1 MNHRALVDLHDDDL
15 NLARMVATKVYLNLV
30 VMCDQTSQRN
40 LDETMVDRK
49 MGGHLMDD
57 QMTIHQTKDDRLMD
71 DQNYLVD
78 LNFRDALPYTHSLI
92 TIEI

>member
-1 MNHRALVDLHDDDL
+1 MNHRALVNLHDDDL
-15 NLARMVATKVYLNLV
+15 NLARMVATKVYLNLG
-30 VMCDQTSQRN
+30 VMGDQKNQQN

-49 MGGHLMDD
+49 MGGQLMDD
-57 QMTIHQTKDDRLMD
+57 QMTIHQMKDDRLMD
-71 DQNYLVD
+71 DQNYLID